1 MIYFNTLAKTLVYH
15 SELQRYLSQSLQ
27 VSLLHRSDV
36 IHKFVRD
43 IYYKRFPELESLV
56 PLPLE
61 YMKTVKVSATADQTH
76 THSLN
81 TFNLARHENSTSRS
95 IFTFSQTYT
104 VFLISMVCAS
114 SFG

>member
-1 MIYFNTLAKTLVYH
+1 MTDFGTLAKTLVYIYMVYH
-15 SELQRYLSQSLQ
+15 TNLQRYLWQWSRL
-27 VSLLHRSDV
+27 SLLHPVDV

-76 THSLN
+76 TYSLN
-81 TFNLARHENSTSRS
+81 TFSLARHEYSTSRS
-95 IFTFSQTYT
+95 VCTFSQTYT
-104 VFLISMVCAS
+104 VFLIR
-114 SFG
+114 